1 MNCPTFSVN
10 FCVLCYHLFRFYV
23 DITKTEDYIPTIY
36 KGLKAIK
43 LPTFVLLCG
52 IQFYV
57 YPTQPFLSLWGVYPH
72 RFFLTVDTKIEFYA
86 IK

>member
-1 MNCPTFSVN
+1 M
-10 FCVLCYHLFRFYV
+10 LCYHLFCFYV
-23 DITKTEDYIPTIY
+23 DITNTEDYISTIY

-52 IQFYV
+52 IKFYV